1 MAHDVTLSSLREP
14 GRKVLRERP
23 GGMRKVKRE
32 PERRGARVH
41 AQHAGSRPPDFVT
54 VCEAADQETVSSISI
69 ETRARGSLNTLTTA
83 GIPFARVIGRLEPR
97 GHRRGRPTKRRR

>member
-1 MAHDVTLSSLREP
+1 VAHDVTLSSLSEP

-32 PERRGARVH
+32 PERKGARVH
-41 AQHAGSRPPDFVT
+41 PQHAVSRSPDVVT
-54 VCEAADQETVSSISI
+54 VREAADQETVSPISI

-83 GIPFARVIGRLEPR
+83 DISFARVIGRLEQR